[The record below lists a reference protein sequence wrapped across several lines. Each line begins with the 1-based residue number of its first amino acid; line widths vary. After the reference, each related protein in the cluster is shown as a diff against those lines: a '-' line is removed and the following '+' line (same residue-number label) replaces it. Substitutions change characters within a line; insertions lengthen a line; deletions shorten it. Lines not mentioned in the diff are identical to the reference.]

1 MMTFAEYCEVI
12 GCPVDELDRGD
23 RWYMRGKFSRVMV
36 WHDDP
41 TMAEY
46 VVIFDAA
53 TAKERRADLLADYR
67 ADIAADVALTVAE
80 LAR

>member
-41 TMAEY
+41 TLAEY
-46 VVIFDAA
+46 VVIYAA
-53 TAKERRADLLADYR
+53 AAAKERRADLLADYYE
-67 ADIAADVALTVAE
+67 DIAHDVAQTVAE
-80 LAR
+80 MAL